1 MSKYRMV
8 QGQLRSILRRLLIP
22 LSNLLAF
29 AYRWLRDRLRAVQPR
44 ILIPLIDWIALA
56 YLWAIGT
63 SLFSFILYGKEAYL
77 PVPWWWMAFGVV
89 EGAALWESLGVSLG
103 MRLVGR
109 QLLEGGSAPQLS
121 RRFRYWLLWNLT
133 LPVALLAPWFDREG
147 RTWAERL
154 SGLGLEEPKGQ
165 EARLWGRWYRT
176 SWGLLLLFM
185 TLLTLG
191 AAFGITKVNFL
202 ALFTGAP
209 KTAKLWRAFASPD
222 TSLFVLGLK
231 LLLETF
237 FMAMM
242 ATFFA
247 VLVAMPLSF
256 LAARNLMRGP
266 LARPIYAVVRA
277 ISSLIRSVDAIIWAI
292 IFAVWVGMGPFC
304 GALAL
309 WVHSIA
315 DLIKLYSEQ
324 LESIDPGPLEAV
336 AAAGASHLEVIRY
349 GIIPQIINPY
359 LSFTLYRWDINV
371 RMATVI
377 GVVGG
382 GGIGW
387 RLAAHLRSW
396 QFPEASML
404 TILIIALV
412 WAIDYLSARLRAKLA

>member
-1 MSKYRMV
+1 MNWIASLAPRFAAA
-8 QGQLRSILRRLLIP
+8 GRRLSIP
-22 LSNLLAF
+22 LADLL
-29 AYRWLRDRLRAVQPR
+29 V
-44 ILIPLIDWIALA
+44 LA

-63 SLFSFILYGKEAYL
+63 CFTSFILYGEEAYL
-77 PVPWWWMAFGVV
+77 LVPWWVMALAVV
-89 EGAALWESLGVSLG
+89 EGAALWESFGVSLG
-103 MRLVGR
+103 MRLFGR
-109 QLLEGGSAPQLS
+109 WLS
-121 RRFRYWLLWNLT
+121 REDDSSPSLGQRLGYWLSWHLS
-133 LPVALLAPWFDREG
+133 LPLFPLSFLDHEG
-147 RTWAERL
+147 QTVAERL
-154 SGLGLEEPKGQ
+154 TGTVLREPP
-165 EARLWGRWYRT
+165 ADAPRGRWYRT
-176 SWGLLLLFM
+176 SSGWAILLILF
-185 TLLTLG
+185 LTSG
-191 AAFGITKVNFL
+191 AAFGITKVNL
-202 ALFTGAP
+202 SALIKGAP
-209 KTAKLWRAFASPD
+209 KTAKFWRSLASPD
-222 TSLFVLGLK
+222 TSILTLGLK

-242 ATFFA
+242 ATVFA
-247 VLVAMPLSF
+247 VVIAGPVSF

-266 LARPIYAVVRA
+266 LARPVYFVVRA
-277 ISSLIRSVDAIIWAI
+277 ISSLTRSVDAIIWAI
-292 IFAVWVGMGPFC
+292 IFAVWVGMGSFC

-309 WVHSIA
+309 WIHSIA

-336 AAAGASHLEVIRY
+336 AAAGASRLEVIRY

-404 TILIIALV
+404 TILVVALV
-412 WAIDYLSARLRAKLA
+412 WAIDYVSARLRAKLA

>member
-1 MSKYRMV
+1 MNKDLMAR
-8 QGQLRSILRRLLIP
+8 GR
-22 LSNLLAF
+22 
-29 AYRWLRDRLRAVQPR
+29 LRDRLRAGRPR
-44 ILIPLIDWIALA
+44 VLIPLIDWLVLA

-63 SLFSFILYGKEAYL
+63 CFFSFILYGKEAYL
-77 PVPWWWMAFGVV
+77 LVPWWWMAFGVV

-147 RTWAERL
+147 QTWAERL
-154 SGLGLEEPKGQ
+154 SGLGLEEPKRQ

-202 ALFTGAP
+202 ALFTGAQ
-209 KTAKLWRAFASPD
+209 KTAKFWRALVSPA
-222 TSLFVLGLK
+222 TSLFGLGAK
-231 LLLETF
+231 LLFETF

-242 ATFFA
+242 ATVFG

-266 LARPIYAVVRA
+266 LARPIYMLVRV
-277 ISSLIRSVDAIIWAI
+277 ISSLTRSVDAIIWAI
-292 IFAVWVGMGPFC
+292 IFAVWVGMGSFA

-309 WVHSIA
+309 FLHSIA
-315 DLIKLYSEQ
+315 DLVKLYSEQ
-324 LESIDPGPLEAV
+324 LESIDPGPVEAV
-336 AAAGASHLEVIRY
+336 AATGANRLQVIRY
-349 GIIPQIINPY
+349 GVIPQIINPY

-371 RMATVI
+371 RMATVV

-387 RLAAHLRSW
+387 RLYGYLKAW
-396 QFPEASML
+396 QFPEASMF

-412 WAIDYLSARLRAKLA
+412 WGIDYLSARLRAKLA

>member
-1 MSKYRMV
+1 MSRADSLYDK
-8 QGQLRSILRRLLIP
+8 LRATRPRFLIP
-22 LSNLLAF
+22 LV
-29 AYRWLRDRLRAVQPR
+29 D
-44 ILIPLIDWIALA
+44 LIVLA

-63 SLFSFILYGKEAYL
+63 CFFSFILYGKEAYL
-77 PVPWWWMAFGVV
+77 LVPWWWMLLTVV
-89 EGAALWESLGVSLG
+89 EGAALWESCGVSIG
-103 MRLVGR
+103 MRLLGR
-109 QLLEGGSAPQLS
+109 RLCEGNFSTPQPA
-121 RRFRYWLLWNLT
+121 RRFLYWLFWHLS
-133 LPVALLAPWFDREG
+133 LPTALFTPWFDSQQ
-147 RTWAERL
+147 TLAERV
-154 SGLGLEEPKGQ
+154 SGLVLSEPEQ
-165 EARLWGRWYRT
+165 RWERWYRT
-176 SWGLLLLFM
+176 GWGILLLLIA
-185 TLLTLG
+185 LLTLG
-191 AAFGITKVNFL
+191 AAVGITKVDFL

-222 TSLFVLGLK
+222 TSLLVLGLN

-242 ATFFA
+242 ATVFA

-266 LARPIYAVVRA
+266 IARPIYAVVRV
-277 ISSLIRSVDAIIWAI
+277 ISSLTRSVDAIIWAI
-292 IFAVWVGMGPFC
+292 IFAVWVGMGSFC

-324 LESIDPGPLEAV
+324 LESIDPGSVEAIT
-336 AAAGASHLEVIRY
+336 ATGANRLQVIRY

-404 TILIIALV
+404 TLLIIALV
-412 WAIDYLSARLRAKLA
+412 WTIDYVSSRLRAKLA

>member
-1 MSKYRMV
+1 MTEQSPISLSR
-8 QGQLRSILRRLLIP
+8 GRGGIGDRGRLRELRLRLLIP
-22 LSNLLAF
+22 LVDMA
-29 AYRWLRDRLRAVQPR
+29 
-44 ILIPLIDWIALA
+44 ALA

-63 SLFSFILYGKEAYL
+63 SFFSFIRYGEEAYL
-77 PVPWWWMAFGVV
+77 LVPWWWMLLWTV
-89 EGAALWESLGVSLG
+89 EGAALWESFGLSLG
-103 MRLVGR
+103 MRLLGR
-109 QLLEGGSAPQLS
+109 RLVPSSPSSSSSDPSLEAPAPAARPL
-121 RRFRYWLLWNLT
+121 FWLLWHLS
-133 LPVALLAPWFDREG
+133 LPLAPLTAWLDREG
-147 RTWAERL
+147 RTLAERL
-154 SGLGLEEPKGQ
+154 SGLILAEPGP
-165 EARLWGRWYRT
+165 EPRRRWYRT
-176 SWGLLLLFM
+176 SWGLLLL
-185 TLLTLG
+185 LAAILTLG

-202 ALFTGAP
+202 ALFTGAQ
-209 KTAKLWRAFASPD
+209 KTAKLWRAFANPD
-222 TSLFVLGLK
+222 TSLLGLGFK

-237 FMAMM
+237 FIAMM
-242 ATFFA
+242 ATVFA
-247 VLVAMPLSF
+247 VVVAAPLSF

-266 LARPIYAVVRA
+266 LARPIYAVIRA
-277 ISSLIRSVDAIIWAI
+277 AASLIRSVDAIIWAI
-292 IFAVWVGMGPFC
+292 IFAVWVGMGSFC

-336 AAAGASHLEVIRY
+336 TAAGAGRLEVICY
-349 GIIPQIINPY
+349 GVIPQIINPY

-412 WAIDYLSARLRAKLA
+412 WGIDYVSARLRAKLA

>member
-1 MSKYRMV
+1 MIDART
-8 QGQLRSILRRLLIP
+8 LRGKLQSCRPRFLVP
-22 LSNLLAF
+22 LVDF
-29 AYRWLRDRLRAVQPR
+29 F
-44 ILIPLIDWIALA
+44 ALA

-63 SLFSFILYGKEAYL
+63 CFFSLIRYGEEAYL
-77 PVPWWWMAFGVV
+77 LLPWWWMALAVV
-89 EGAALWESLGVSLG
+89 EGAAIWESFGSSIGL
-103 MRLVGR
+103 RLVGR
-109 QLLEGGSAPQLS
+109 RLSKIPDSQIQDSNLRIFHLPHLSQRLL
-121 RRFRYWLLWNLT
+121 YWLFWHLS
-133 LPVALLAPWFDREG
+133 LPLMFAAPWFDRRG
-147 RTWAERL
+147 RSLPERFT
-154 SGLGLEEPKGQ
+154 GLRLTKLEP
-165 EARLWGRWYRT
+165 EAQRERWYRT
-176 SWGLLLLFM
+176 SWGIALLLM
-185 TLLTLG
+185 AIGTLG

-202 ALFTGAP
+202 ALVTGAP
-209 KTAKLWRAFASPD
+209 QTAKFWRAFASPD
-222 TSLFVLGLK
+222 TSLLGIGFK

-242 ATFFA
+242 ATVFA

-266 LARPIYAVVRA
+266 VARPIYTVVRV
-277 ISSLIRSVDAIIWAI
+277 ISSLTRSVDAIIWAI
-292 IFAVWVGMGPFC
+292 IFAVWVGMGSFC

-324 LESIDPGPLEAV
+324 LESIDPGPAEAIT
-336 AAAGASHLEVIRY
+336 ATGANRLQVIRY
-349 GIIPQIINPY
+349 GIIPQIVNPY

-404 TILIIALV
+404 TLLVIALV
-412 WAIDYLSARLRAKLA
+412 WTIDYVSSRLRAKLA